1 MVRGRGW
8 GPVLVALLLLLAGC
22 SMPTV
27 DVSPTTATPDSQAK
41 AGGSPAPQ
49 VAAPSRN
56 PWPTDEL
63 VVALDVPAGD
73 DRDYAP
79 LVRRALGYWEER
91 SRRYA
96 GYDIGYRF
104 APNATDPD
112 VIVSFVPEVENC
124 DNISEAAGCAPY
136 VTPKT
141 RIPDPAMVQIRT
153 GLSNESTALVLKHE
167 LGHTIGLDHGDRPK
181 RVMAANT
188 ALTTLPQPNATE
200 RALAW
205 ADEELSVFVDYGNA
219 SDDAAVRRQVR
230 HALDY
235 YDRGAGGTVPD
246 NVSFTTTDDRANAD
260 VVVEFPGDSPCTAGS
275 GSCGYRFGHDLDGD
289 GALETYNRLR
299 ITATGIGPRAVGWH
313 VAYWLGYGFGFD
325 ENGDWPAPLRD
336 ATEAERR
343 GAWWEA
349 TERRSS
355 APAAP
360 SDRRRA

>member
-8 GPVLVALLLLLAGC
+8 GPVLVALLLVLAGC
-22 SMPTV
+22 SMPSV
-27 DVSPTTATPDSQAK
+27 DGSPTTAPDSQAK
-41 AGGSPAPQ
+41 AEGSPTAE
-49 VAAPSRN
+49 AAAVGRN

-63 VVALDVPAGD
+63 TVAIDAPVGD

-79 LVRRALGYWEER
+79 LVRRAIGYWEER

-96 GYDIGYRF
+96 GYEIDYRF
-104 APNATDPD
+104 APDAGDPD
-112 VIVSFVPEVENC
+112 VLVSFVDEVEGC

-136 VTPKT
+136 VTPGT
-141 RIPDPAMVQIRT
+141 RVPDPARIQVRT
-153 GLSNESTALVLKHE
+153 GLSNESTALVLQHE
-167 LGHTIGLDHGDRPK
+167 LGHTLGLDHGDPPE

-205 ADEELSVFVDYGNA
+205 TDAELSVFVDYANA
-219 SDDAAVRRQVR
+219 SADAAVRRQVR

-235 YDRGAGGTVPD
+235 YDRGAGGTVPE
-246 NVSFTTTDDRANAD
+246 NVSFTTTDDRAAAD

-299 ITATGIGPRAVGWH
+299 ITTTGIEPRAVGWH

-325 ENGDWPAPLRD
+325 ENGDWPAVLRD
-336 ATEAERR
+336 ATDRERR
-343 GAWWEA
+343 GAWWES

-355 APAAP
+355 ARAAP
-360 SDRRRA
+360 PDRRRG